1 MVFGKPGGRERI
13 LQGKEEVKFRAMKM
27 GIATGDMPDVE
38 FIWSVQRSEGS
49 RECFGQGFGCQE
61 RGCCWR
67 AKCMALDFF
76 AGKSEASPA
85 GRPRRKDKAR
95 QRSMSE
101 ERRDT
106 AIEIHSFDE
115 RVAVQAGTLELVSGG
130 SDRS

>member
-1 MVFGKPGGRERI
+1 
-13 LQGKEEVKFRAMKM
+13 MKM

-61 RGCCWR
+61 RGCSWR
-67 AKCMALDFF
+67 DKCVALDFF
-76 AGKSEASPA
+76 AEISLETLA
-85 GRPRRKDKAR
+85 GWPNQEDKAR

-106 AIEIHSFDE
+106 ANEINRFE
-115 RVAVQAGTLELVSGG
+115 KRVLVQAGTLELVSGG
-130 SDRS
+130 SVRS